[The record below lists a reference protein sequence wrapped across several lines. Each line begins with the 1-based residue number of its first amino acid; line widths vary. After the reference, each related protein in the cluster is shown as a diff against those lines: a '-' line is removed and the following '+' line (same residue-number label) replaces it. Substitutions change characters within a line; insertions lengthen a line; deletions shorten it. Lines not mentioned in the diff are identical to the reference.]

1 MPSTSGY
8 DSLEVDTFLDKILE
22 DYKFLERNEILLKE
36 ELEDLMKKITEL
48 TEDKKQLEIE
58 LSKYKSR
65 FQNIKVSDNVTTE
78 NIELLKKI
86 NVYEKALYEKRIDP
100 TKLKYKNFD
109 LDDSWHLLE
118 ESPCSHR
125 LRCL

>member
-86 NVYEKALYEKRIDP
+86 NVYEKALYERGIDP
-100 TKLKYKNFD
+100 TKLK
-109 LDDSWHLLE
+109 
-118 ESPCSHR
+118 
-125 LRCL
+125 